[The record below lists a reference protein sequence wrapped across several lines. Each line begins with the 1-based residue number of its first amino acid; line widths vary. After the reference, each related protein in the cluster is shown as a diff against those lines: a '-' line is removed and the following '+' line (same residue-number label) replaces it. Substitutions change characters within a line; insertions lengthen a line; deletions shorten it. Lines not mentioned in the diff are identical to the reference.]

1 MRLRLEKR
9 KAEREGNFES
19 AALVLGLAER
29 NQASK
34 DEKYVIVLS
43 KSCLNSNYYHLRY
56 YKFHGLL

>member
-34 DEKYVIVLS
+34 EETYVTYTLLS
-43 KSCLNSNYYHLRY
+43 HFWFQYTYFL
-56 YKFHGLL
+56 